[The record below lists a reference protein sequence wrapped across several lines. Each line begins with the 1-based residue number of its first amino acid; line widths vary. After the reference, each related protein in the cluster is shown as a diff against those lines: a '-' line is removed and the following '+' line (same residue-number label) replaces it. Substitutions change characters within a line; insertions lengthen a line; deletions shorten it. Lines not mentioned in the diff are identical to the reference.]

1 MIFAGAVQDMVILFF
16 SMRRDGKSL
25 GQMARDEIR
34 PLGGAAALVAVFAI
48 MIILLAVLA
57 LVVVNALADFLGTF
71 SLAMTIPIAVFMGFY
86 LRVLR
91 PGRVLETTAI
101 GVGLLLAAI
110 VLGGVVDHSSLAP
123 AFTLSPKTLVV
134 CLVVYGFAAWCCR
147 CGCCSPPA
155 TTCRPS

>member
-1 MIFAGAVQDMVILFF
+1 M
-16 SMRRDGKSL
+16 
-25 GQMARDEIR
+25 
-34 PLGGAAALVAVFAI
+34 
-48 MIILLAVLA
+48 
-57 LVVVNALADFLGTF
+57 
-71 SLAMTIPIAVFMGFY
+71 
-86 LRVLR
+86 LR

-134 CLVVYGFAAWCCR
+134 CLVVYGLPAASVLPVWMLLA
-147 CGCCSPPA
+147 PA